1 MSCRDCPDQ
10 RGQSTVE
17 FALVLPILLVVVLG
31 ILQVGAIVSAEIRLV
46 HLCRMATRAAAV
58 SGEPSV
64 AARLVVERFT
74 DHDDVKVQVTTGD
87 DTVTV
92 VVRQNLRTDVAI
104 VGDLVP
110 DVTLEESLTMLVDP

>member
-17 FALVLPILLVVVLG
+17 FALVLPVLLVVVLG
-31 ILQVGAIVSAEIRLV
+31 ILQVGAVVSAEIRLV
-46 HLCRMATRAAAV
+46 HLCRMAARAAAV
-58 SGEPSV
+58 SGEPS
-64 AARLVVERFT
+64 ASARLVIERFAEN
-74 DHDDVKVQVTTGD
+74 DDVSVQVTTDD

-92 VVRQNLRTDVAI
+92 VVRQNLPTDVAL